1 MARKKLTA
9 SSLNKL
15 NSSLNQ
21 QTTITV
27 CGDYEIQIDTIFR
40 ESKIQKL
47 VIDYLTILQNLHK
60 LEKVTEETIINSIS
74 LVNVL
79 IIKYFS
85 NAPIPDIDD
94 LGKLIQVSDTL
105 LDLGITKNC
114 FEHFPQSEIDKVKDA
129 LDRAAK
135 ESGRLMGE
143 MAAKMSLDG
152 KADGIQQF

>member
-1 MARKKLTA
+1 MSKKLTA

-21 QTTITV
+21 QKTITV

-47 VIDYLTILQNLHK
+47 LIDYLTILQNLRK
-60 LEKVTEETIINSIS
+60 LDNVTDKTIINSIS
-74 LVNVL
+74 LVNTL
-79 IIKYFS
+79 IIRYFS
-85 NAPIPDIDD
+85 NAPIPDIDN
-94 LGKLIQVSDTL
+94 LVKLIQVSDAL
-105 LDLGITKNC
+105 LDLGIMKSC
-114 FEHFPQSEIDKVKDA
+114 FEHFPQSEIEKVKDA
-129 LDRAAK
+129 LDRVSK

-152 KADGIQQF
+152 ADDGLQQSE